1 MTNDYKQII
10 TLLTAIADKLDRIAT
25 SPPEPV
31 KPVCAYRFYA
41 WLEEWYT
48 TYKAPAL
55 RPGSL
60 REVRTCIDL
69 HIKSH
74 LQDVPL
80 DKLNGLDIQKAL
92 NDISASRTRKYTYNV
107 INGALKRA
115 LKLGI
120 IKENPMFSVDS
131 VPHKYKLGQALTKD
145 QQAHFCEIIKGNKL
159 QVFYEFLIMS
169 GCRRG
174 EAVGLKW
181 SDIDRA
187 NNRLHVQG
195 TKTDGSDRFIPLFPA
210 LSELLGKLTPKSE
223 TVFNTTANAVNCNFK
238 RMKTKYG
245 LPYKLHDLRH
255 TFATRCLE
263 SGISMKTIQKWL
275 GHSRLETTA
284 NIYTHVTTDF
294 ERDEIAKYDIRL

>member
-25 SPPEPV
+25 IPTEPV
-31 KPVCAYRFYA
+31 KPACAYTFYA
-41 WLEEWYT
+41 WLEEWYK

-69 HIKSH
+69 HIKPH
-74 LQDVPL
+74 LTDAPL
-80 DKLNGLDIQKAL
+80 NKLNGLDIQKAL

-115 LKLGI
+115 VKLGI
-120 IKENPMFSVDS
+120 IKENPMLSVDS
-131 VPHKYKLGQALTKD
+131 VQHKYKLGEALTKD
-145 QQAHFCEIIKGNKL
+145 QQAHFSEIIKGNKL
-159 QVFYEFLIMS
+159 RAFYEFLIMS

-187 NNRLHVQG
+187 NNRIHVQG

-210 LSELLGKLTPKSE
+210 LSELLGKLPRVSE

-238 RMKTKYG
+238 RMKTKHN